1 MRFNYLFA
9 LLALGGVAIA
19 APVAAEAGACFP
31 IYQHLYDTHL
41 TAGVIQKLHLLRAA
55 LARGA
60 DLELATAVVL
70 VVAAASVPVPV
81 VVAALAMAVVKEAVL
96 ASALV
101 SALVAV
107 LVVASVLEL
116 AKAVAVEMAGVV
128 ALDSEPERE
137 AVRCNPWRYLKGQI
151 DGGDDIQYQ

>member
-1 MRFNYLFA
+1 MRFKYLFA

-41 TAGVIQKLHLLRAA
+41 TTGVIQNLHFLRAA

-70 VVAAASVPVPV
+70 VVAAASVPVLV
-81 VVAALAMAVVKEAVL
+81 VVAALALAVVKEAVL

-101 SALVAV
+101 AA

-116 AKAVAVEMAGVV
+116 VKAVAVEMAVVV

-137 AVRCNPWRYLKGQI
+137 AVRCNPSRYLKGQI
-151 DGGDDIQYQ
+151 DEGDDIQYQ

>member
-60 DLELATAVVL
+60 DLE
-70 VVAAASVPVPV
+70 
-81 VVAALAMAVVKEAVL
+81 LAMAVVKEAVL